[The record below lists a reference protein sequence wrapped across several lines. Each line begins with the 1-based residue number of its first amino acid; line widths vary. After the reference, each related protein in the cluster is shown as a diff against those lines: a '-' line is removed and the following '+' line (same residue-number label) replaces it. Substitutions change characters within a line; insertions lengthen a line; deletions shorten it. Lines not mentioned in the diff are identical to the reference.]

1 MRMWKLKAFFTA
13 ALTVGSTIAAADLA
27 PAAKSIN
34 QFGIELHRRITGPDE
49 NLCVSPYSIQT
60 ALAMTYAGADGA
72 TREEMAR
79 VLHFGKGNDIH
90 ASFGALQ
97 QALAQVR
104 EATATIAA
112 QGKRRGGPSEPLVL
126 KVANRLFAQQGFEF
140 LPPFRS
146 VLADTYSAPM
156 EQLDFSAP
164 AKAAK
169 HINRWVEDQTN
180 ERIRDLVPP
189 NALSATTR
197 LVLVN
202 AVYMKA
208 PWANDFNDGA
218 TKPEPFHIRGDA
230 PMPVPTMIQKS
241 HYGYSKKDDYT
252 ALSIPYIGGDVH
264 FLVVIPAEPSGL
276 TALEKKLTGEELTQ
290 FAKLP
295 ATEFILHLPKF
306 KMEPPAVSLKTPL
319 MQMGMKTA
327 FDEPRDSANFEKM
340 ATAKPGLFISEA
352 LHKTFIAVDEKG
364 TEAAAATAIV
374 MAPTSMVGKP
384 VPPLEVKVDR
394 PFLFAIQ
401 HRSSGA
407 CLFLGRVTDP
417 R

>member
-1 MRMWKLKAFFTA
+1 MWKLKALLA
-13 ALTVGSTIAAADLA
+13 AAITGASTIAAADPA

-34 QFGIELHRRITGPDE
+34 EFGIELHRRITGPDE

-72 TREEMAR
+72 TREEMSR
-79 VLHFGKGNDIH
+79 VLHFGTGNDIH

-97 QALAQVR
+97 QSLAQIR
-104 EATATIAA
+104 EATAKLAEQA
-112 QGKRRGGPSEPLVL
+112 KRRGGPNEPLVL
-126 KVANRLFAQQGFEF
+126 KVANRLFAQEGFEF

-146 VLADTYSAPM
+146 LLKDTYGAPM
-156 EQLDFSAP
+156 EQLDFSA
-164 AKAAK
+164 AANASK
-169 HINRWVEDQTN
+169 RINRWVEDQTN

-189 NALSATTR
+189 GALSAMTR

-202 AVYMKA
+202 AVYLKA
-208 PWANDFNDGA
+208 PWADDFYEGA
-218 TKPEPFHIRGDA
+218 TKPEPFQIRGGA
-230 PMPVPTMIQKS
+230 PKPVPTMVQKS

-252 ALSIPYIGGDVH
+252 ALSIPYIGGEVH
-264 FLVVIPAEPSGL
+264 FLVVMPAEPGALS
-276 TALEKKLTGEELTQ
+276 ALEQKLTGESLAEL
-290 FAKLP
+290 AKLP

-306 KMEPPAVSLKTPL
+306 KMEPPALSLKASL
-319 MQMGMKTA
+319 MQMGMKSA
-327 FDEPRDSANFEKM
+327 FNEPPGSANFEKM
-340 ATAKPGLFISEA
+340 STAKPGMFISEA

-374 MAPTSMVGKP
+374 MVPGSIAGKQP
-384 VPPLEVKVDR
+384 PPLEVKIDR

-401 HRSSGA
+401 HRTSGA